1 MSVKRSA
8 ILLSIVLALVLAACG
23 GGSTDAS
30 PTPDTATPEPV
41 QTAESTPTEEPTQEP
56 TEAAET
62 DDGGSTGGPTG
73 ALTDLLPDRVGNLD
87 RMEMPPG
94 MEQMFAGVL
103 SQQGV
108 NVEDAE
114 FVWAQWGDA
123 AELIVAG
130 LRAPGMTQANL
141 EMLARALAMGQTGG
155 EVELDSETTTVGG
168 KSVLRVT
175 PTEGG
180 VEQTVYIYIAD
191 DAMFTIV
198 SQGEDLAAE
207 LLSQLP

>member
-8 ILLSIVLALVLAACG
+8 ILLSTVLALVLAACG
-23 GGSTDAS
+23 GEPTEAS
-30 PTPDTATPEPV
+30 PSPDAATPEPV
-41 QTAESTPTEEPTQEP
+41 PTAEATPTQEP
-56 TEAAET
+56 TEEPTETAET
-62 DDGGSTGGPTG
+62 DNGGSTDGPTG
-73 ALTDLLPDRVGNLD
+73 DLADLLPDRIGGLE

-103 SQQGV
+103 SQQGID
-108 NVEDAE
+108 VEDAE

-123 AELIVAG
+123 SELMVTG
-130 LRAPGMTQANL
+130 MRAPGMTQANL
-141 EMLARALAMGQTGG
+141 EMLARALSMGQTGA

-175 PTEGG
+175 PTDGG
-180 VEQTVYIYIAD
+180 VDQTVYIYIAGE
-191 DAMFTIV
+191 AMFTVIA
-198 SQGEDLAAE
+198 QDEDLASE